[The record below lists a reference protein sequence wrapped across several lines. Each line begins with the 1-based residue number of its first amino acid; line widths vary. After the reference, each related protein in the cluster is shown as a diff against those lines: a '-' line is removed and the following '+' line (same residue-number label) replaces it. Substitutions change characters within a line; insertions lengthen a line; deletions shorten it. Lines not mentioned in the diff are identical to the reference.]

1 MSVFSQYFAAHSLRG
16 RIGILIMVLTVSVV
30 AIDYVLHMSLI
41 LPQFNQYEK
50 QQALDSMRG
59 VADELHA
66 QLEFMDRQNLD
77 WSSWDASYEFT
88 KVENGEYI
96 SENLSDHILD
106 TLNLDMMAFVGAD
119 CQLRC
124 ALIHGHDNILLR
136 DVTELSEEPLLDYR
150 ALLDSQ
156 MPLHSVQGIVQ
167 TKLGVM
173 LLSARNI
180 LRNDNSGPP
189 SGVLV
194 FGKLIDAEMTAD
206 LEDRIGNPV
215 KLAMLAPGEDI
226 HDRVLGE
233 VMSHEE
239 RDDSPVAGI
248 ACSIAEHGQ
257 DLQASLVLEDLSGMP
272 VVVITSMIP
281 RTLMMQ
287 SLRVL
292 RYSRV
297 NLLLL
302 GVLAGLM
309 LWQTFDRG
317 VLKRLERM
325 SQFFRKLKENGKFCS
340 RLDDRGLDEIGE
352 LSGEINRMLEQLQV
366 RTGELEVL
374 VVQAESAT
382 AAKSEFLAT
391 MSHEIRTPLNGVIGM
406 LGLLRQTEL
415 NGEQTEFVSTA
426 QEAASSLLDV
436 VNDIL
441 DFSKIEAGKVELESI
456 RFNLR
461 KLLETSVQIFAVKAA
476 ERRVEILLNIERE
489 VPLQLLGDPG
499 RLKQI
504 VNNLIS
510 NAVKFTENG
519 SIIVNVHCLAED
531 EDGAELEIEISDT
544 GIGIAPEMQ
553 QHLFEPFSQADSS
566 TTRKYGGTGLG
577 LAICLQLAQA
587 MQGDI
592 KLTSQPGVG
601 TSFFIRLHFEK
612 DLESVRIPEQPIEE
626 LRGLRVMVVDDQ
638 PTNRR
643 ILQGMLMGWGCRV
656 EEAAT
661 GQEALR
667 RLLSAVATDPFSL
680 LLTDFNMPA
689 MDGEEL
695 TRQLRADEQL
705 ATLPVLMLT
714 STARRGDAR
723 RMQAAGVSAYLPK
736 PFRQEQLAGVLRI
749 LLGRGTLQDERSEEL
764 VTRHTVAENRSDY
777 RILLVEDN
785 VINQKVA
792 MNLLSRWELSAD
804 VAENGEEGVAAVGRK
819 EYDLVLMDI
828 QMPRLDGLQATERI
842 RQLPGRRGR
851 VPIVAMTAN
860 ALKGD
865 RERYMQA
872 GMDEYI
878 PKPIDV
884 EQLRLVLEKYLGL
897 GLESPEPQQAD
908 IQTLP
913 REMILNH
920 EGHKLPTLSERS
932 EPEIVEDDQI
942 LDIEASVE
950 RTGDREFWEQMISL
964 FVSETRTRLETIR
977 GAVQNGD
984 SLKVQREAHTLK
996 GSSAEMMAERIRRTA
1011 QELEILGR
1019 GGDLGGADGLVETLD
1034 GNLGELEKLLGANGL
1049 PVGS

>member
-1 MSVFSQYFAAHSLRG
+1 MSVFRQYFAAHSLRG

-50 QQALDSMRG
+50 QQALESMRG
-59 VADELHA
+59 VADELHS

-77 WSSWDASYEFT
+77 WSSWDSSYEFM

-96 SENLSDHILD
+96 SDNLSDHILD
-106 TLNLDMMAFVGAD
+106 TLSLDMMAFVDGD

-124 ALIHGHDNILLR
+124 ALIHGHGNTLLR
-136 DVTELSEEPLLDYR
+136 DVTELSDEPLLDYR

-156 MPLHSVQGIVQ
+156 LPQRSVNGIVR

-180 LRNDNSGPP
+180 LHNDNSGPP

-194 FGKLIDAEMTAD
+194 FGKLIDAEMAAE
-206 LEDRIGNPV
+206 LEERIGHPV
-215 KLAMLAPGEDI
+215 QLVMLAPGEDLL
-226 HDRVLGE
+226 DRMHGDM
-233 VMSHEE
+233 MSHEA
-239 RDDSPVAGI
+239 RDDNPVAGI
-248 ACSIAEHGQ
+248 ACEIEEQGQ
-257 DLQASLVLEDLSGMP
+257 NLLASLELEDLNGIP
-272 VVVITSMIP
+272 VVLITSRIP
-281 RTLMMQ
+281 RTLMMH
-287 SLRVL
+287 SLRVM
-292 RYSRV
+292 RYSRL

-302 GVLAGLM
+302 GILAGLVI
-309 LWQTFDRG
+309 WQTFDRG
-317 VLKRLERM
+317 VLKRLERI
-325 SQFFRKLKENGKFCS
+325 SQFFRKLKENGKFCA
-340 RLDDRGLDEIGE
+340 RLDDHGPDEIGE
-352 LSGEINRMLEQLQV
+352 LSGAINRMLEQLQV

-489 VPLQLLGDPG
+489 VPLQLMGDPG

-519 SIIVNVHCLAED
+519 SIIVNVHSLAED
-531 EDGAELEIEISDT
+531 DDGAELEIEISDT

-553 QHLFEPFSQADSS
+553 EHLFEPFSQADSS

-601 TSFFIRLHFEK
+601 TSFFIRLYFEK

-828 QMPRLDGLQATERI
+828 QMPRLDGMQATERI

-897 GLESPEPQQAD
+897 GLESAETQQAD

-932 EPEIVEDDQI
+932 EPEIVEEDQI

-950 RTGDREFWEQMISL
+950 RTGDREFWEQMIGL

-996 GSSAEMMAERIRRTA
+996 GSSAEMMAERIRSTA
-1011 QELEILGR
+1011 QELEQLGR
-1019 GGDLGGADGLVETLD
+1019 GGDLDGADGLVEILD

-1049 PVGS
+1049 AVGR